1 MKEFD
6 YELAKKGRPV
16 KTRDGRPAR
25 IISFDCK
32 DVVRPIV
39 ALVETEPNKEEVLMY
54 SPSGKTDITE
64 PGLDLVMRSEK
75 HEGWVNITNE
85 INGTWRITP
94 GPLPTIGGRIYNT
107 KELAEKFSSSNES
120 IAKIEWED

>member
-6 YELAKKGRPV
+6 YELAKKGRTV

-39 ALVETEPNKEEVLMY
+39 ALVETEPNREEVLMY

-64 PGLDLVMRSEK
+64 PGLDLFIATTIVER
-75 HEGWVNITNE
+75 WVNVYKC
-85 INGTWRITP
+85 GC
-94 GPLPTIGGRIYNT
+94 GYCYIYHDSEQEALEKKDYYSEYVATT
-107 KELAEKFSSSNES
+107 KIS
-120 IAKIEWED
+120 WEE

>member
-6 YELAKKGRPV
+6 YDLAKKGRPV

-39 ALVETEPNKEEVLMY
+39 ALVETKPNEEEVLMY

-64 PGLDLVMRSEK
+64 PRLDLVMRSEK
-75 HEGWVNITNE
+75 HEGWVNIRSLKNDKQPSCVGIIFTNE
-85 INGTWRITP
+85 DEAKRHGESCDGYIT
-94 GPLPTIGGRIYNT
+94 
-107 KELAEKFSSSNES
+107 SV
-120 IAKIEWED
+120 KIEWEE